1 MRTTL
6 GQALF
11 GDRDKH
17 YTTSSLIKVP
27 PLKKGAYLIREV
39 HYTFFTDPTLVIN
52 ESKG

>member
-27 PLKKGAYLIREV
+27 PLKIREV